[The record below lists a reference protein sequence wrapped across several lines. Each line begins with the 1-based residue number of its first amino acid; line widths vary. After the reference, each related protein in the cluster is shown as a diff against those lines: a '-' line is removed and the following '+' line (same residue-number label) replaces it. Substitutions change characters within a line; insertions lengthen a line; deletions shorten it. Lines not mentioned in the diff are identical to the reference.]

1 MLLREQYNKLMKYKN
16 HHRKIEDVV
25 EELKYELSDIKEESL
40 LLHTLR
46 LVLELEDR
54 SISPLYIHLRSPL
67 RQTMYLIDL
76 YYSIEKK
83 TENYE
88 IDFIR
93 WHRIS
98 SLLDEIEMIYFVMIG
113 FSEGNIKEDEVNDD
127 IRNISLFTFIDYFAN
142 TELRYDEQ
150 TLDRILIYFKPYSDF
165 IKSYFDF
172 TIEEA
177 LEFIFGIRKLD
188 NNKLNNAIKT
198 YLNDVKEGNFSEVQF
213 IKIKRQ
219 AENLIHNKEELN
231 NITIKPDSLKRLIK
245 FFEYDKGIFKSKTIY
260 YAEKRYSELYPLI
273 EFNDKYLC
281 HFNKYLLE
289 AFYNRVDKVLMED
302 EPTGKYKQYKDSAF
316 ENKVAMIFRKF
327 FSGSAKIFTN
337 YSVDGVSEN
346 DLLILYGG
354 TCIIVE
360 IKNCK
365 FREPFRNPVKAYDR
379 IKRDFNNAI
388 KLGYEQCKRV
398 EDAILNN
405 TDNEVRILD
414 AENIQNVLYNLKKEK
429 IKDVWSIIVT
439 DYRYGPIQTDLGMLL
454 KKDSDDYYPWSVCV
468 DDLEI
473 FLLLMKK
480 VYKGVS
486 SARFIEFLDYRERM
500 HEHIL
505 CGDEIEICGWYLND
519 REQFKKCADAVE
531 VITTTPEMGRIF
543 DAYYTI
549 GIGFKDEINIDIKR
563 TYQLPKYPKKFD
575 LNIITNEMI
584 L

>member
-1 MLLREQYNKLMKYKN
+1 MINADYRRLYNKLMKFKN
-16 HHRKIEDVV
+16 HHRKIEEVV
-25 EELKYELSDIKEESL
+25 EELKKELSDIKEESL

-54 SISPLYIHLRSPL
+54 AFSLLYIHLRSPL

-76 YYSIEKK
+76 YYSIEKR
-83 TENYE
+83 TEKYE
-88 IDFIR
+88 IDVIR
-93 WHRIS
+93 WNRIS
-98 SLLDEIEMIYFVMIG
+98 VLLDEIEMIYFVMIG
-113 FSEGNIKEDEVNDD
+113 FSEGNIKEDEVSDD
-127 IRNISLFTFIDYFAN
+127 IRSISLLTFIDYFAN
-142 TELRYDEQ
+142 PELRYDEQ

-165 IKSYFDF
+165 IKSYFGF

-198 YLNDVKEGNFSEVQF
+198 YLNDVKGDDFSEAQF
-213 IKIKRQ
+213 IKIKKQ
-219 AENLIHNKEELN
+219 AENLIHDKEELN
-231 NITIKPDSLKRLIK
+231 NISIKPDSLKRLIK
-245 FFEYDKGIFKSKTIY
+245 FFEYDKGIFKGKTIY

-302 EPTGKYKQYKDSAF
+302 EPTGKYKQYKDNAF
-316 ENKVAMIFRKF
+316 ENKVAMIFREF
-327 FSGSAKIFTN
+327 FSSSAKIFTN

-354 TCIIVE
+354 VCIIVE

-365 FREPFRNPVKAYDR
+365 FREPFRNPVKAYER

-398 EDAILNN
+398 EDVILNDN
-405 TDNEVRILD
+405 DNEVRILD

-429 IKDVWSIIVT
+429 IKEVWSIIVT
-439 DYRYGPIQTDLGMLL
+439 DYRYGPIQTNLGMLL
-454 KKDSDDYYPWSVCV
+454 KKEIDDYYPWSVCV

-505 CGDEIEICGWYLND
+505 CNDEIEICGWYLND
-519 REQFKKCADAVE
+519 REQFKRCSDLEE
-531 VITTTPEMGRIF
+531 VITTTSEMGRIF

-549 GIGFKDEINIDIKR
+549 GIGFKNEINIDIKR
-563 TYQLPKYPKKFD
+563 THQF
-575 LNIITNEMI
+575 
-584 L
+584 